1 MGEEDGN
8 RKGMA
13 GVCSESVILRVL
25 KAGSLG
31 EALGGLSIEYSSIFA
46 DVPNK
51 IYSLN

>member
-31 EALGGLSIEYSSIFA
+31 EVLGKVLNRIFISFFRVSFQ
-46 DVPNK
+46 DCGHH
-51 IYSLN
+51 